1 MPNALAQATSAYL
14 LAHAEQPVDW
24 HPWGPEALALAQAR
38 GKPILLSIGYQA
50 CHWCH
55 VMAHESF
62 SDPAT
67 AQLMNDGFVNIKV
80 DREELPE
87 VDQLYQTAHAILRR
101 QGGGWPLTIFLS
113 PQGVPFYSGTYFPRE
128 AQPHLPAFGDILT
141 TVSTVWQDQREAL
154 ARQDEALLARLN
166 EDTARAQEGA
176 SITAKIAQDA
186 VQQLSVA
193 FDTEHGG
200 FGAAPKFPHPTDLA
214 FLLDRGRQGDD
225 TAQHLALFTLR
236 KMAEGG
242 LFDQVGGGFYRY
254 STDAR
259 WAVPHFEKM
268 LCDNALLLTLY
279 AQAYAMTDDPLFARV
294 ADLTVGWLER
304 EMKHPDGGLRASQA
318 ADDAK
323 GLEGGAYTWERELLR
338 QSLTPMEWDV
348 CSAHWGLIDPANVEG
363 RWHLHVARP
372 VSELARLLDRPEKML
387 QELIDGAR
395 AKLLTARAER
405 ELATPDPL
413 APTRSNALM
422 VAALAQ
428 AGHLC
433 QQAEWIQLGREV
445 FTHLQQTRW
454 TPEGQLL
461 SLPHLTAQPGGLEDH
476 AFLLEAVLAL
486 YAAAPQDGDLTFAHV
501 LANTLL
507 ARFED
512 STDGGFYATAHDAA
526 PLFFRLKPGLDA
538 ATPSGNG
545 SAALGLL
552 ALNRLAPQ
560 PAYLLAA
567 SRCAKAFARTVQ
579 ADPASH
585 TRLLMAGLALGN

>member
-1 MPNALAQATSAYL
+1 LPNALANATSAYL

-24 HPWGPEALALAQAR
+24 HPWGPEAFALASAT

-62 SDPAT
+62 ADEAT
-67 AQLMNDGFVNIKV
+67 AQLMNQGFVNIKV

-128 AQPHLPAFGDILT
+128 AQPNLPALRDILT

-154 ARQDEALLARLN
+154 ARQDQALLERLQA
-166 EDTARAQEGA
+166 DSARAQEGVA
-176 SITAKIAQDA
+176 ISAKTAQDA

-193 FDTEHGG
+193 FDTAHGG

-242 LFDQVGGGFYRY
+242 LFDQIGGGFYRY

-259 WAVPHFEKM
+259 WDVPHFEKM

-279 AQAYAMTDDPLFARV
+279 AQAYAMTDEPLFART
-294 ADLTVGWLER
+294 ADLIVAWLVR
-304 EMKHPDGGLRASQA
+304 EMKHPDGGFRASQS
-318 ADDAK
+318 ADDGK
-323 GLEGGAYTWERELLR
+323 GQEGGAYTWDREVLR
-338 QSLTPMEWDV
+338 QALTPMEWDV
-348 CSAHWGLIDPANVEG
+348 CSAHWGLIDPANVAG
-363 RWHLHVARP
+363 RWHLRVARP
-372 VSELARLLDRPEKML
+372 LSDMARLLERPEKML
-387 QELIDGAR
+387 QDLVDGAR
-395 AKLLTARAER
+395 AKLLTAREAR
-405 ELATPDPL
+405 ELAAPDPL

-422 VAALAQ
+422 VSALAQ

-433 QQAEWIQLGREV
+433 QQTEWVQLARD
-445 FTHLQQTRW
+445 TLSHLQASRW
-454 TPEGQLL
+454 TAGGELL
-461 SLPHLTAQPGGLEDH
+461 SLPHLPQTGGLEDH

-486 YAAAPQDGDLTFAHV
+486 HAVAPQADDVTFAHV
-501 LANTLL
+501 LANTLIS
-507 ARFED
+507 RFED
-512 STDGGFYATAHDAA
+512 SEDGGFYATAHDAA
-526 PLFFRLKPGLDA
+526 ALFFRLKPGLDA
-538 ATPSGNG
+538 AMPSGNG
-545 SAALGLL
+545 SAAW
-552 ALNRLAPQ
+552 AMITLNRVAPQ
-560 PAYLLAA
+560 PSYLLAA
-567 SRCAKAFARTVQ
+567 SRCVKAFARTVI

-585 TRLLMAGLALGN
+585 TRLLQAALSLGG